1 MIPKWAKHILD
12 LEGAKKITEAVK
24 TVEAST
30 IGEIVPMIVRRSST
44 IGHVFYSIV
53 LAFFSLF
60 LFLELIFY
68 NQILSL
74 TYSYYWLTAGYII
87 VFPIAYLFS
96 QFMWVQ
102 RFFVSEKDEYIQV
115 MARAELEFYRQ
126 KINGA
131 NKRSGILLFVS
142 LMEHKAVVLAD
153 VSISQKLPNETWDK
167 VVQTLVLGI
176 KNNDAVSGFEKA
188 ISECG
193 AILKEKLPMSA
204 NAVKKSN
211 ELSDLLIIKE

>member
-1 MIPKWAKHILD
+1 MIPKWANHILD
-12 LEGAKKITEAVK
+12 HDGAKKIAEAVK
-24 TVEAST
+24 SVEAST

-44 IGHVFYSIV
+44 VGHVFYSIV

-60 LFLELIFY
+60 LFLELFFY
-68 NQILSL
+68 KQFLSFS
-74 TYSYYWLTAGYII
+74 YSYYWLTACYII

-102 RFFVSEKDEYIQV
+102 RFFVSEKDELMQV

-131 NKRSGILLFVS
+131 NSRAGILLFVS

-153 VSISQKLPNETWDK
+153 ISVSQKLPNETWDK
-167 VVQTLVLGI
+167 IVQTLVLGI
-176 KNNDAVSGFEKA
+176 KNREAVSGFEKA

-193 AILKEKLPMSA
+193 VILKEKLPA
-204 NAVKKSN
+204 NGSGTKKSN